1 MTGKGAEI
9 GSRQDH
15 VSEFGLTT
23 QNADMDN
30 SAFIMKSQT
39 SVQIQNWKQKV
50 AKTKATMRSTNITQA
65 AFKDYEDDDEEE
77 PELELLR
84 QDYAVSHNDG

>member
-1 MTGKGAEI
+1 
-9 GSRQDH
+9 
-15 VSEFGLTT
+15 
-23 QNADMDN
+23 MDN

-77 PELELLR
+77 PDLELLR
-84 QDYAVSHNDG
+84 QDYAVSHNDGQLRDLFEEITKKGLHPIQQVDSPR